1 MISIQ
6 NLEPILPESSAI
18 EFLFMGNETKELTNE
33 KPGKCMNLN

>member
-18 EFLFMGNETKELTNE
+18 EFFIHGEWNKTINQSEARKTHEL
-33 KPGKCMNLN
+33 K